1 MAKIKWQEAT
11 YLKCEISVSPQSS
24 PEYKF
29 ICIDDDGNE
38 FEITTPEFS
47 FDAAAASGGNIL
59 RSGNEIRRVGRTS
72 ISWSQG
78 RVNYIG
84 NTSILWSNGRLS
96 RIGNTSIN
104 WSGDRITYIGNTSI
118 IWSSSNISR
127 VGRASISP
135 NGDISGS
142 VK

>member
-24 PEYKF
+24 PEFKF
-29 ICIDDDGNE
+29 IYIDDDGNE
-38 FEITTPEFS
+38 YEITAPEFS
-47 FDAAAASGGNIL
+47 FDAAAASGGDISH
-59 RSGNEIRRVGRTS
+59 SGNEIRRVGRTS
-72 ISWSQG
+72 INWSQG

-84 NTSILWSNGRLS
+84 NANIYWSNGKLS

-118 IWSSSNISR
+118 GWICGNICQ
-127 VGRASISP
+127 VGRASISS